1 MLSLRIRPGC
11 LWAAYSSDPSKYSQT
26 LSQPDLAQPPSTLLS
41 DAMKRGP
48 RAHLFQL
55 YPLLC
60 QIVSI
65 GHEGPVAW
73 MPVPVSESTAGLPTP
88 APSPVHK
95 RQTSDGKSVT
105 GAGQSQP
112 KEELGENGEGV
123 GEGQVI
129 VRLDAKELARKC
141 LEELGKEMGLVHG

>member
-1 MLSLRIRPGC
+1 
-11 LWAAYSSDPSKYSQT
+11 
-26 LSQPDLAQPPSTLLS
+26 
-41 DAMKRGP
+41 
-48 RAHLFQL
+48 
-55 YPLLC
+55 
-60 QIVSI
+60 
-65 GHEGPVAW
+65 